1 MQSTAEAK
9 RKAKLWDAVAPKFHL
24 LSFQLGH
31 RMMSISA
38 HLPRHNPKRI
48 LALKLAA
55 QCANAAAIREFKAQ
69 QRDVILNA
77 ELEIQLIPDMTK
89 YQWGRGAQMGQLVR
103 KPRKS
108 QIFLSSNL
116 FQI

>member
-1 MQSTAEAK
+1 MI
-9 RKAKLWDAVAPKFHL
+9 KAKLWAAAALKFNL
-24 LSFQLGH
+24 RSFQLGH

-38 HLPRHNPKRI
+38 HLPRHNPKRV

-55 QCANAAAIREFKAQ
+55 HCGNAAASREFKAQ

-77 ELEIQLIPDMTK
+77 EMEIQHIPDMEK

-103 KPRKS
+103 KPSKS
-108 QIFLSSNL
+108 
-116 FQI
+116 